1 MTRAR
6 SLVPVCIAAL
16 LAGEQTAAAEP
27 GHEQDSA
34 GVTLAAHTRT
44 AAYSVRDAPT
54 AIVHLP
60 PGFDPTGPLHLVV
73 FLHGYSGCSNVL
85 ANAGRVRCKPD
96 VPGDPERDGWDL
108 AKHHDQAGTNT
119 IFVIPQLAFMRRD
132 GRPGCFAKRGCFRRF
147 LTELLQET
155 LAQPLGGPRKLRD
168 LESVTLV
175 AHSGGY
181 QTALAILEQGE
192 VGDRVFTV
200 VLMDALYGHSAR
212 YARWL
217 LERAPHEARLLS
229 FYLGRGKTY
238 RESRLLFTRVRRK
251 LGERGARDRVQLVR
265 AKSTHA
271 QVPARHLTEVLARLP
286 LPKRGDGPNLST
298 SGGR

>member
-6 SLVPVCIAAL
+6 SFVPVFAAL
-16 LAGEQTAAAEP
+16 LAAPSIAAAEP
-27 GHEQDSA
+27 AAERGGA
-34 GVTLAAHTRT
+34 GVTIAAHTRT
-44 AAYSVRDAPT
+44 AAYSVRGAPT

-60 PGFDPTGPLHLVV
+60 QGFDPAAPLHFVV

-85 ANAGRVRCKPD
+85 AHAGRVRCKPD
-96 VPGDPERDGWDL
+96 VSGDPERDGWDL
-108 AKHHDQAGTNT
+108 ARHHDEAKTNT

-155 LAQPLGGPRKLRD
+155 LAEPLGGPRALSD
-168 LESVTLV
+168 LGSVTLV

-181 QTALAILEQGE
+181 QAALAILEQGE
-192 VGDRVFTV
+192 IGDRVATV

-217 LERAPHEARLLS
+217 VERAPRDARLLS

-251 LGERGARDRVQLVR
+251 LGERGARERVKLMR

-271 QVPARHLTEVLARLP
+271 LVPARHLSEVLGGLS
-286 LPKRGDGPNLST
+286 LPKRTAGPD
-298 SGGR
+298 